1 MSSTVAAPEVGAKIV
16 EWYSCIIS
24 YDREQAILSKHE
36 VNQLMNRMVPDE
48 KVKSYYE
55 LVNFRHQLFIEPN
68 ASEKKQFAAIAIAD
82 KATDEY
88 MQFMYYFMYGQN
100 EFHNGRYKS
109 AVRSYK
115 IAERLLEQVPDQ
127 IEKAEFYYRSAI
139 SYYRVDQYIFAVSYF
154 EQALEIFEKKP
165 DHEEIVLN
173 IHIFLGGIS
182 TELHKFEEA
191 EDLLQHA
198 FRRSKPYPVTRALLL
213 RILGL
218 NRVKQNRQDEAIQY
232 FEEALLIKE
241 HRDSVVG
248 AKTEYN
254 LINVKLRKEP
264 NKKENHDILNT
275 ISHKVQSLHMTEYV
289 IRCKVSLGLYV
300 LNDTEMINEGL
311 EALQQAEL
319 YFEASELAEEVV
331 DVYSKLGEF
340 EKALHFMRM
349 AHRMRIHQSCIGV
362 EQT

>member
-1 MSSTVAAPEVGAKIV
+1 MSPSVAAPEVGAKIV
-16 EWYSCIIS
+16 EWYSCIIT
-24 YDREQAILSKHE
+24 YDREQAILLKHD
-36 VNQLMNRMVPDE
+36 VQRMMNRMNHDD
-48 KVKSYYE
+48 KVIAYFE
-55 LVNFRHQLFIEPN
+55 LVNFRHELFIE
-68 ASEKKQFAAIAIAD
+68 ADGEQKQFADLELAD

-154 EQALEIFEKKP
+154 EQALEIFEKNSEY
-165 DHEEIVLN
+165 EEIVLN
-173 IHIFLGGIS
+173 IYIFLGGIS
-182 TELHKFEEA
+182 TELYKFEEA
-191 EDLLQHA
+191 ENVLQNALKHA
-198 FRRSKPYPVTRALLL
+198 NEYPVTKALLL

-218 NRVKQNRQDEAIQY
+218 NRVKQHQPDQAIYY
-232 FEEALLIKE
+232 FEEALKMNE
-241 HRDSVVG
+241 HRQSVIG

-254 LINVKLRKEP
+254 LINVKLKKEP
-264 NKKENHDILNT
+264 SNKENHVRLEEIAE
-275 ISHKVQSLHMTEYV
+275 KVASLKMTEYI

-300 LNDTEMINEGL
+300 LEDLEQVNKGL
-311 EALQQAEL
+311 EELERQEL

-331 DVYSKLGEF
+331 DVYAEKGEF
-340 EKALHFMRM
+340 ETALHYMRM

-362 EQT
+362 EQE